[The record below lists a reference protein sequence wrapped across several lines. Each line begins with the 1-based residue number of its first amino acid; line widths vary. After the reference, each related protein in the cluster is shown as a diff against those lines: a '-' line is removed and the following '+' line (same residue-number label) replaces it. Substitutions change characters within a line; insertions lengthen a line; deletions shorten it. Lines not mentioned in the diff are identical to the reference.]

1 MFRPLPSDTARGGEA
16 PRVEFPGVNLLK
28 TFAVL
33 AVVYSHIS
41 FYLIDDLG
49 TGWWGIDLVYDVL
62 VDGAKL
68 NQHLSFL
75 GVAAFMM
82 LTGMLITRSA
92 IRQDARPFL
101 IARGARLL
109 PGFWAAILAA
119 IVLVRLGINGM
130 FSGQTGITNG
140 EAVLSFFLGGF
151 FLKPEVAVLG
161 VTWTLAVQLTFYLY
175 CVLARPLLR
184 AAPIAMPTLGAAV
197 CMLVI
202 FYNLYIPQPYTLPF
216 LSKIAATL
224 PCVFL
229 GQIIY
234 LGWAR
239 LAGPRGLILAMIAQV
254 MVVWIATDYQVYW
267 AGSRYL
273 WTIVVVTATVVLLA
287 RYDGRLA
294 HSRIVYWTATRSF
307 AIYLVHTLVLYR
319 VYENTVG
326 HLGRTGAVLA
336 FVVVCALVSEALYRC
351 VEVPAGRWITDRWV
365 RRVPA
370 AGAAPAAPAR
380 SESRA

>member
-1 MFRPLPSDTARGGEA
+1 M
-16 PRVEFPGVNLLK
+16 NLLK
-28 TFAVL
+28 TLAVL

-49 TGWWGIDLVYDVL
+49 TGWWAIDLVYDVL

-109 PGFWAAILAA
+109 PAFWVAILSA

-130 FSGQTGITNG
+130 FSGQTGVSNV
-140 EAVLSFFLGGF
+140 EAGLSFVLGGF

-161 VTWTLAVQLTFYLY
+161 VTWTLAVQITFYLY
-175 CVLARPLLR
+175 CVIARPLLR
-184 AAPIAMPTLGAAV
+184 AAPIVMPTLGAAV

-202 FYNLYIPQPYTLPF
+202 FYNLYIPHPYAVPF

-224 PCVFL
+224 PTVFL

-239 LAGPRGLILAMIAQV
+239 LTGPRGLVFAMLAQV
-254 MVVWIATDYQVYW
+254 MVVWVATDYQVYW
-267 AGSRYL
+267 AGTRYL

-294 HSRIVYWTATRSF
+294 RSRVVYWTATRSF

-326 HLGRTGAVLA
+326 HLGPTGAVLA
-336 FVVVCALVSEALYRC
+336 FVVVCALVSEALYRF

-365 RRVPA
+365 RRAPSTGAVA
-370 AGAAPAAPAR
+370 ASRTDSDAR
-380 SESRA
+380 A